1 MNTAFNKSNDSF
13 LTEIKEIVTKRL
25 DEERKKAAVP
35 YEENYKKL
43 VNEAVLVIKDQWE
56 TYAKYCVDV
65 KQVIDSVTLEAI
77 NAFYITKDDLELV
90 SNKGHGIINP
100 DTGTYCFRTEFKF
113 RSEEDVKQYLLDV
126 KSFLPENT
134 SCVANMIS
142 ENALGSQRTNYTFN
156 LKLDV

>member
-1 MNTAFNKSNDSF
+1 MNTALNKSNDSF

-56 TYAKYCVDV
+56 TCAKYCVDV
-65 KQVIDSVTLEAI
+65 KQVSDSVTLEAI
-77 NAFYITKDDLELV
+77 NAFYITKDELRLF
-90 SNKGHGIINP
+90 SNCGYRVKNP
-100 DTGTYCFRTEFKF
+100 DTGTYCFNTEFKF
-113 RSEEDVKQYLLDV
+113 RSKEDVKQYLLDV
-126 KSFLPENT
+126 KSLLPENT
-134 SCVANMIS
+134 SCAANRVVES
-142 ENALGSQRTNYTFN
+142 GLGGQRTNYTFS